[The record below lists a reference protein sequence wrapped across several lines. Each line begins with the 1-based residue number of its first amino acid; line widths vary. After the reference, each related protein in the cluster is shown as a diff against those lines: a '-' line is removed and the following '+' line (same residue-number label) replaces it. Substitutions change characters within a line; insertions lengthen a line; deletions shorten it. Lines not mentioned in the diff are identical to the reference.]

1 MFSNRQEPQL
11 SNSKFRR
18 DRNEIFAEIL
28 KLCMEP
34 TAKTHIMY
42 KTNISYGTLL
52 KFLKQLE
59 DFDFLNLVK
68 STRKYATTPK
78 GQEYLTKWATLQEL
92 IDAQAK
98 RNRQRTKTTDK
109 HLFPTISRNTS

>member
-1 MFSNRQEPQL
+1 MFSRWQEPKL
-11 SNSKFRR
+11 SNPKLRR

-52 KFLKQLE
+52 KLLKQLE
-59 DFDFLNLVK
+59 DFDFINLIK
-68 STRKYATTPK
+68 NARKYVTTPK
-78 GQEYLTKWATLQEL
+78 GREYLRKWEALQEL

-98 RNRQRTKTTDK
+98 RNRQ
-109 HLFPTISRNTS
+109 PY